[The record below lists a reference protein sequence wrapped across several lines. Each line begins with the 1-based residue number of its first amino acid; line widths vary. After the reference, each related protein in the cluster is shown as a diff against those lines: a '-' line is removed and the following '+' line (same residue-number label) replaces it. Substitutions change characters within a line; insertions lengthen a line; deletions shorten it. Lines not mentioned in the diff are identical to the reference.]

1 MSYAQCLR
9 KAGLPRDAVQWLHSL
24 HLSFHPRNV
33 RRDFSSGYLVAEI
46 FSRYYPQDFSE
57 HSYDK
62 GTSLSAKQK
71 NWSQIERS
79 LQKQNMHLRKEV
91 VEGTIHC
98 KPGAAELLVQEV
110 YTILTNR
117 SIRGV
122 EGPESDFTDQDYQ
135 ELLPTLAR
143 STASKAIKNNLR
155 ITEIMAKPDI
165 STNQR
170 KAEVILHRHLEHK
183 ATERALN
190 PGRFKR
196 KPNLGQLAAKR
207 LLPSSQDNKCFDS
220 PSSRAT
226 TSKLCSSSTCSGAA
240 VSFKEIKCFY
250 HHVWTMPVC
259 TSRWQLG
266 VMSRVLNGF

>member
-1 MSYAQCLR
+1 MSYAQCPK
-9 KAGLPRDAVQWLHSL
+9 KAGLPREIVKWLQSL
-24 HLSFHPRNV
+24 ELSFYLKNV

-46 FSRYYPQDFSE
+46 FSRYYPQDFPE

-79 LQKQNMHLRKEV
+79 LQKLNLHLRKEV
-91 VEGTIHC
+91 VDGTIHC
-98 KPGAAELLVQEV
+98 KPGAAELLVKEV

-117 SIRGV
+117 SIWGV
-122 EGPESDFTDQDYQ
+122 EGPESDFTDQEYQ

-170 KAEVILHRHLEHK
+170 KAEVILHRHLEHR
-183 ATERALN
+183 AAERALN
-190 PGRFKR
+190 PGRFKV
-196 KPNLGQLAAKR
+196 KPNLCQLAAKR
-207 LLPSSQDNKCFDS
+207 LLPSSQCDECFDS

-226 TSKLCSSSTCSGAA
+226 TSKLCSSSTRSRAA
-240 VSFKEIKCFY
+240 VSFKEKKGASACQ
-250 HHVWTMPVC
+250 TL
-259 TSRWQLG
+259 TG
-266 VMSRVLNGF
+266 